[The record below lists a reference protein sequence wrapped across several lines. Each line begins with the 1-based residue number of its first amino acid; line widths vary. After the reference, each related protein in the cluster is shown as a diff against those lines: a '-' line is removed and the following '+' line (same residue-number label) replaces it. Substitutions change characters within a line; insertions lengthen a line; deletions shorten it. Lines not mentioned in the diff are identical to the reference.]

1 MFFNVTIPADVQ
13 QIDQTGWVWTFLD
26 EAAEPSRVVVDAVIV
41 AGDSEDPFLARVI
54 DTVDGSSGRKI
65 VHLDVLGIPEQ
76 IVEELRHANVITA

>member
-1 MFFNVTIPADVQ
+1 MSVKVTLPADVQ

-26 EAAEPSRVVVDAVIV
+26 EAAEPERVVVDAVII

-54 DTVDGSSGRKI
+54 DVVNGSSGRKI
-65 VHLDVLGIPEQ
+65 VHLDVLGIPEH

>member
-1 MFFNVTIPADVQ
+1 MSFNVTIPADVQ

-26 EAAEPSRVVVDAVIV
+26 EAAEPARVVVDAVII

-54 DTVDGSSGRKI
+54 DIVDGSSGRKI

>member
-1 MFFNVTIPADVQ
+1 MSVNVTIPADVQ

-26 EAAEPSRVVVDAVIV
+26 EAAEPARVVVDAVII

-54 DTVDGSSGRKI
+54 DVVNGSSGRKI